1 MTALQK
7 LPPRWDQERRNPL
20 SCSWEQPSAIAH
32 EMRWLTRRQQD
43 EVGKDYEPYA
53 PAWDTYFAF
62 ERAGS
67 CRIWTAR
74 TMSGVLVG
82 YIVVLLVRGLHSVDH
97 VFANLDLVYMPP
109 EWREGLTGYRF
120 MKACRDSLR
129 KDPMINIIRGET
141 NELYMNGR
149 MRVLYKRLGF
159 RKMGE
164 VWSLNNDPR

>member
-1 MTALQK
+1 MLEK
-7 LPPRWDQERRNPL
+7 PPPKFGKEPL
-20 SCSWEQPSAIAH
+20 SCSWEFPSAIAH

-53 PAWDTYFAF
+53 PAWDIYFSY

-82 YIVVLLVRGLHSVDH
+82 YIVVLLVRGRHSVDH
-97 VFANLDLVYMPP
+97 VFANLDLIYLAP
-109 EWREGLTGYRF
+109 EWREGSAGYRF
-120 MKACRDSLR
+120 LKAGVKALR
-129 KDPMINIIRGET
+129 NDPQIHIIRGET
-141 NELYMNGR
+141 NELYMGGR
-149 MRVLYKRLGF
+149 LRLIFQRLGF

-164 VWSLNNDPR
+164 VWSLSNGRV